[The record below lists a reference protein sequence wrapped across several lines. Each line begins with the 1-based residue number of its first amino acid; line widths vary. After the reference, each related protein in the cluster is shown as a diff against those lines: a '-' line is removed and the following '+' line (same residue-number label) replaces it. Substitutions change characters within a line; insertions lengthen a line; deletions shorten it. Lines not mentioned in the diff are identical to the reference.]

1 MTCLAAA
8 VPAPPGGD
16 LVAEGETIERL
27 ALRSLHDAATPDL
40 RRDLR
45 IDWRETPSCVASIA
59 AALPASAIVVNRAF
73 LGSGADLS
81 HAAEPYRTSGVTS
94 FFLHVPHGCPFPATR
109 AAALGL
115 AEARGW
121 QKFVRLR
128 GAALR
133 DAPAAQIVRVKPG
146 PDAAAAARIVCAAF
160 DLGTPAEPWLAR
172 LSHDDRWH
180 VFLARVDGVPAGTGA
195 LFVSNGTGW
204 SDWGATAPSFRGKG
218 VQLALLRHR
227 LAIADSLGLKRVHT
241 CTGAPAPGDPQH
253 SYRNILRS
261 GFSETI
267 LRPNA
272 RPK

>member
-27 ALRSLHDAATPDL
+27 ALRSLHDAATPDM

-45 IDWRETPSCVASIA
+45 IDWRETPSCMASIA

-73 LGSGADLS
+73 LGSGADLP

-94 FFLHVPHGCPFPATR
+94 FFLHVPHGCPFPAAR

-133 DAPAAQIVRVKPG
+133 DAPEGNGFRDGIARAFDERGEVWRPRICFG
-146 PDAAAAARIVCAAF
+146 PCHNPLADGARRQAAR
-160 DLGTPAEPWLAR
+160 R
-172 LSHDDRWH
+172 
-180 VFLARVDGVPAGTGA
+180 A
-195 LFVSNGTGW
+195 LRRCS
-204 SDWGATAPSFRGKG
+204 
-218 VQLALLRHR
+218 
-227 LAIADSLGLKRVHT
+227 
-241 CTGAPAPGDPQH
+241 
-253 SYRNILRS
+253 
-261 GFSETI
+261 
-267 LRPNA
+267 
-272 RPK
+272 